1 MFLKR
6 SYTEAVDIF
15 ALATLLYEIYYAEI
29 PFVGMDPS
37 DIKDKVLKNPN
48 FVGKINIKKSV
59 T

>member
-15 ALATLLYEIYYAEI
+15 ALATLLYEIYYGEI
-29 PFVGMDPS
+29 PFVGMDPA